1 LPRDSLKVLLI
12 SPNNPFNCYRVPAF
26 PKWASWFTHNMHFG
40 QGGVFPGLNLAIL
53 ASLTPSDIEVRIIDE
68 SVEPI
73 DFEADCDLVGVTAM
87 TNMAP
92 AAYYIA
98 DKFRARGKTV
108 VLGGVHVTVCP
119 DEAAPHADALSH
131 PAKPIATIRRNPP
144 RRSRRSYGPDGRSL
158 INCSTSLL
166 SIGIRPSLR
175 YVCSGSQWLRR

>member
-1 LPRDSLKVLLI
+1 MPRDSLKVLLI

-119 DEAAPHADALSH
+119 DEAAPHADAVVVGEAEYSWPRVLEDFRQGKLEKVYRAERMFDMQGG
-131 PAKPIATIRRNPP
+131 PLP
-144 RRSRRSYGPDGRSL
+144 RRDLLKLDRYL
-158 INCSTSLL
+158 IPQT
-166 SIGIRPSLR
+166 
-175 YVCSGSQWLRR
+175 V